1 MEYSCQT
8 YQLKCNECGRTFGN
22 RPLSGC
28 PECLA
33 PLEIHYDLA
42 AIERSAR
49 FTRAAIAQGPFNIWR
64 YAALLP
70 IPEGFEP
77 DLPVGFTPLLRARNL
92 GQRIGADNL
101 YVKNDSVC
109 FPTLSFKDRVVSVA
123 LANAQA
129 FGFTTVGC
137 SSTGNLAN
145 SVAAQAA
152 RLGLKATILVPADLE
167 PAKILNTLV
176 YGARLIRI
184 DGNYD
189 HVNRLSTQ
197 IADEYSWGF
206 VNVNLRPYYA
216 EGSKTQGYEIAE
228 QLGWRLP
235 DNVVCPMAGGSLI
248 RKIRKAF
255 NELIALGLVEDKPV
269 RFFGAQATGCS
280 PISHSVREGWDY
292 IEPQRP
298 NTIARSLAIG
308 NPADG
313 PAASRMIRATGG
325 WAEDVSDVEVV
336 SGMQELAET
345 EGIFTETA
353 GGVTTAVTARLYAQ
367 GRISRGPDHRRLHHR
382 QRPQD
387 HRRPRRP
394 LRPPRQPRHPPAP
407 HRLRRLPR
415 RTRWRPRTRAHRRSD
430 LNIRQKEHR
439 HFHQDHSP
447 DRLHPPH
454 RRPEAAHQ
462 RRRESA
468 RAHRR
473 HRPELP
479 RALHPDQGRIR
490 QAAPLYQHLRQ
501 RRGHPLPRRRHLRL
515 PGWRRGHAHP
525 LHRRRNEIKS
535 AKFRPLSNAWNPF

>member
-8 YQLKCNECGRTFGN
+8 YQLKCNECGRAYGN

-33 PLEIHYDLA
+33 PLEVHYDLA
-42 AIERSAR
+42 KIQAEGR
-49 FTRAAIAQGPFNIWR
+49 FTKAAISAGPHNIWR

-77 DLPVGFTPLLRARNL
+77 DLPVGFTPLVRAKNL
-92 GQRIGADNL
+92 GRRIGAANL

-123 LANAQA
+123 LANAQK

-152 RLGLKATILVPADLE
+152 RLGLQATILIPADLE

-189 HVNRLSTQ
+189 HVNRLCTL
-197 IADEYSWGF
+197 IADEYSYGF

-248 RKIRKAF
+248 RKLKKAF
-255 NELIALGLVEDKPV
+255 GELVALGLVEDKPV
-269 RFFGAQATGCS
+269 KFFGAQATGCS
-280 PISHSVREGWDY
+280 PIARSVREGADD
-292 IEPQRP
+292 IIPQRP

-313 PAASRMIRATGG
+313 PAASRMIQSTGG
-325 WAEDVSDVEVV
+325 WAEDVSDIELVA
-336 SGMQELAET
+336 GIQELAET

-353 GGVTTAVTARLYAQ
+353 GGVTTAVAARLYQQ
-367 GRISRGPDHRRLHHR
+367 GRIHPDETTVLCITGNGLKTTDAIADRYVASRAV
-382 QRPQD
+382 
-387 HRRPRRP
+387 RPR
-394 LRPPRQPRHPPAP
+394 LADFAEYLTELDGVAP
-407 HRLRRLPR
+407 
-415 RTRWRPRTRAHRRSD
+415 
-430 LNIRQKEHR
+430 
-439 HFHQDHSP
+439 
-447 DRLHPPH
+447 
-454 RRPEAAHQ
+454 
-462 RRRESA
+462 ESA
-468 RAHRR
+468 LVTA
-473 HRPELP
+473 
-479 RALHPDQGRIR
+479 
-490 QAAPLYQHLRQ
+490 
-501 RRGHPLPRRRHLRL
+501 
-515 PGWRRGHAHP
+515 
-525 LHRRRNEIKS
+525 
-535 AKFRPLSNAWNPF
+535 

>member
-1 MEYSCQT
+1 MEYACSS
-8 YQLKCNECGRTFGN
+8 YELKCNECGRRYGN

-28 PECLA
+28 PDCLA
-33 PLEIHYDLA
+33 PLEVHYDYA
-42 AIERSAR
+42 AIQAR
-49 FTRAAIAQGPFNIWR
+49 TPGGVTRASIQAGPYNIWR
-64 YAALLP
+64 YQALLP
-70 IPEGFEP
+70 IPDGFAP
-77 DLPVGFTPLLRARNL
+77 DLPVGFTPLVKATQL
-92 GQRIGADNL
+92 GRRIGATSL
-101 YVKNDSVC
+101 YVKNDAVC

-129 FGFTTVGC
+129 FGFETVGC

-145 SVAAQAA
+145 SVAAQAV
-152 RLGLKATILVPADLE
+152 RLGLKACILVPSDLE

-176 YGARLIRI
+176 YGARLVRI

-189 HVNRLSTQ
+189 HVNRLCTQ

-280 PISHSVREGWDY
+280 PISHAVREGWDY

-313 PAASRMIRATGG
+313 PAASKMIRSTGG

-367 GRISRGPDHRRLHHR
+367 GRIGRDETTVVCITGNGLKTTDALVGRFDHLDARAV
-382 QRPQD
+382 
-387 HRRPRRP
+387 RPRLADFAQY
-394 LRPPRQPRHPPAP
+394 LRELDGVREEE
-407 HRLRRLPR
+407 LV
-415 RTRWRPRTRAHRRSD
+415 
-430 LNIRQKEHR
+430 
-439 HFHQDHSP
+439 
-447 DRLHPPH
+447 
-454 RRPEAAHQ
+454 AA
-462 RRRESA
+462 
-468 RAHRR
+468 
-473 HRPELP
+473 
-479 RALHPDQGRIR
+479 D
-490 QAAPLYQHLRQ
+490 
-501 RRGHPLPRRRHLRL
+501 
-515 PGWRRGHAHP
+515 
-525 LHRRRNEIKS
+525 
-535 AKFRPLSNAWNPF
+535 